1 MANQLAYGFIALE
14 DMFARRV
21 LEVGVEIIDT
31 AITESTAEYSR
42 QIQEIFSIWAEP
54 STVAKQVVIL
64 PGSGTLQSLDEFG
77 VPIPVKDESKY
88 EAGYPIRLGGDAWGV
103 SRLTKKK
110 MTVEEA
116 NRKTLAS
123 FRRDSDWLRRHMLAA
138 VLTNTAYNFND
149 KELGT
154 LQVVPLANNDSTPYF
169 RDGVAVPS
177 TDNHYFAQ
185 AAAIGDAANP
195 FPTIYNALAE
205 HPSNEGP
212 FVVYVPSNLRNAI
225 YALADFVEV
234 ADTELVLA
242 ANVNQLRNISDTELA
257 RIKGVG
263 NEVLGRINKLWV
275 VEWKALPDGYM
286 VGVATG
292 NPQPFMRMRQDEEPE
307 LQGFF
312 RETFSSDGAREEYR
326 FLRYAGFGVRDRTA
340 AVVYQIG
347 NASYQIPSA
356 FQAPLP

>member
-1 MANQLAYGFIALE
+1 
-14 DMFARRV
+14 
-21 LEVGVEIIDT
+21 
-31 AITESTAEYSR
+31 
-42 QIQEIFSIWAEP
+42 
-54 STVAKQVVIL
+54 
-64 PGSGTLQSLDEFG
+64 
-77 VPIPVKDESKY
+77 
-88 EAGYPIRLGGDAWGV
+88 
-103 SRLTKKK
+103 
-110 MTVEEA
+110 
-116 NRKTLAS
+116 
-123 FRRDSDWLRRHMLAA
+123 MLAA
-138 VLTNTAYNFND
+138 VLTNTSYNFND

-154 LQVVPLANNDSTPYF
+154 LEIVPLANGDGTVYF
-169 RDGVAVPS
+169 RDGDALPS
-177 TDNHYFAQ
+177 ADNHYYAQ
-185 AAAIGDAANP
+185 VAAISDAANP
-195 FPTIYNALAE
+195 FPTIYDELAE

-234 ADTELVLA
+234 ADTELVLS
-242 ANVNQLRNISDTELA
+242 ANVNQLRNISDQELG

-286 VGVATG
+286 IGVATG
-292 NPQPFMRMRQDEEPE
+292 NAQPFMRMRQDEEPE

-312 RETFSSDGAREEYR
+312 REVHSSDGAREEYR

-347 NASYQIPSA
+347 NGSYVVPTA